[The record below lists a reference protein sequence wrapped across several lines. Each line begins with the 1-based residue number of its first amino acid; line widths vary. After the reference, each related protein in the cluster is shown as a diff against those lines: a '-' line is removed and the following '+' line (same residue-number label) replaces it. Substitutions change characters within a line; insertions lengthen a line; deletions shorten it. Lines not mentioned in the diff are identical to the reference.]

1 MPPCS
6 WERRPAKSTPRAW
19 RLCLYTGYACRFR
32 VLHWGEVGNISSYSI
47 SKISDI
53 ISFIIKFSII
63 PFLLN
68 FLTNQVYSF
77 KIPLSRGVLCFQEP
91 YLVKDCESSENS
103 AERLKATWAN
113 CSWSK
118 KSQISEL
125 EQGNVSTTP
134 EKIVII
140 CTHYH
145 VSADYLLGLTDDPEP
160 RWSGE

>member
-1 MPPCS
+1 MFS
-6 WERRPAKSTPRAW
+6 RTLFGQ
-19 RLCLYTGYACRFR
+19 RLRKLRKP
-32 VLHWGEVGNISSYSI
+32 HGETQ
-47 SKISDI
+47 SDLGE
-53 ISFIIKFSII
+53 
-63 PFLLN
+63 LL
-68 FLTNQVYSF
+68 
-77 KIPLSRGVLCFQEP
+77 
-91 YLVKDCESSENS
+91 LV
-103 AERLKATWAN
+103 
-113 CSWSK
+113 K